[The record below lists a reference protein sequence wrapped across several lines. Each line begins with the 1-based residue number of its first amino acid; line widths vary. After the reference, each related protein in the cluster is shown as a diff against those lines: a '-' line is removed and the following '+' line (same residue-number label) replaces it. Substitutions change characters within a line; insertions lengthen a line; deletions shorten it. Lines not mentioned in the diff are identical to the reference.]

1 MTEELL
7 SGKVIGFIGAGNMAE
22 AVVRGLLRADAVR
35 PQQLAAADI
44 DENRLEWMRE
54 TFGISIVKANTEL
67 VAASDIVILAVKPQ
81 VVQRVLEEIGDSMGP
96 SKLLISFVAGLSQDA
111 IRARVAGQTRVI
123 RVVPN
128 TPATVSEAMSCIASD
143 GPESPRD
150 LETARSIFAT
160 VGRTLPL
167 PEHHMDAVTALS
179 GSGPAYVFLIAEALA
194 DGGVRMGL
202 PRPAAAELAA
212 QTLLGAARLL
222 LESGAHPGQ
231 LKDQV
236 TSPGGTT
243 IAGLHRL
250 ERGGVRAALMD
261 AVQAAAE
268 RSVELG
274 QMAK

>member
-7 SGKVIGFIGAGNMAE
+7 SGRVIGFIGAGNMAE
-22 AVVRGLLRADAVR
+22 AVVRGLLKAEAVS
-35 PQQLAAADI
+35 PQQLTAADV
-44 DENRLEWMRE
+44 DEDRLAWMKK
-54 TFGISIVKANTEL
+54 TFDIEVTRDNTDL
-67 VAASDIVILAVKPQ
+67 VASCDIVMLAVKPQ
-81 VVQRVLEEIGDSMGP
+81 VVQGVLDEVGGALGSH
-96 SKLLISFVAGLSQDA
+96 KLLISFVAGLTLDTLRS
-111 IRARVAGQTRVI
+111 RVAGGTRVV

-128 TPATVSEAMSCIASD
+128 TPATVSEGMSCIASD
-143 GPESPRD
+143 GPASAGD
-150 LETARSIFAT
+150 LDTARSIFAT
-160 VGRTLPL
+160 VGKTLML
-167 PEHHMDAVTALS
+167 PEIQMDAVTALS

-202 PRPAAAELAA
+202 PRPAAAMLAA

-222 LESGAHPGQ
+222 LESGIHPGQ

-250 ERGGVRAALMD
+250 ESGGVRAALMS

-268 RSVELG
+268 RSIELG
-274 QMAK
+274 KLAE

>member
-7 SGKVIGFIGAGNMAE
+7 SGKTIGFIGAGNMAE
-22 AVVRGLLRADAVR
+22 AVVRGLLRAGAVG

-44 DENRLEWMRE
+44 DENRLAWMKQ
-54 TFGISIVKANTEL
+54 TFGISIMKANTEL
-67 VAASDIVILAVKPQ
+67 VAASDIVMLAVKPQ
-81 VVQRVLEEIGDSMGP
+81 VVRGVLEEIGESTGP
-96 SKLLISFVAGLSQDA
+96 SKLLISFVAGLRRDA
-111 IRARVAGQTRVI
+111 IRARVAAQTRVV

-143 GPESPRD
+143 GPESARD

-167 PEHHMDAVTALS
+167 AEHHMDAVTALS